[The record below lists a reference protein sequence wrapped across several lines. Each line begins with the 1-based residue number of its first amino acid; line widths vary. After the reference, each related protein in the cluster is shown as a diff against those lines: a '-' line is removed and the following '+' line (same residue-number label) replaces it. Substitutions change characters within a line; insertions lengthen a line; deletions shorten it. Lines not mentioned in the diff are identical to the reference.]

1 MKKRHEILALLAAA
15 AGLTMGTAAEA
26 SIASPMNKGMQAGIE
41 QPAADQQNLSEM
53 IHQAAAKGFGRSGN
67 SNAAGSPSKSPQ
79 GNGNAQGAENSGND
93 NAAGS
98 PSKSPQGSGNN
109 PS

>member
-15 AGLTMGTAAEA
+15 AGLSMGAAAEA
-26 SIASPMNKGMQAGIE
+26 SIVTQMHKDTQASIE
-41 QPAADQQNLSEM
+41 QSNNDQQSLSQM
-53 IHQAAAKGFGRSGN
+53 IHQASAKGFGRSGN
-67 SNAAGSPSKSPQ
+67 PNAAGSPDKSPQ
-79 GNGNAQGAENSGND
+79 GNGNAQGAENSGNA

-98 PSKSPQGSGNN
+98 STKSSQGSGKN

>member
-15 AGLTMGTAAEA
+15 AGLSMGTAAEA
-26 SIASPMNKGMQAGIE
+26 SIASPMNKGWQAGVE
-41 QPAADQQNLSEM
+41 QSNVEQQSLSQM
-53 IHQAAAKGFGRSGN
+53 IHQASAKGFGRSGN
-67 SNAAGSPSKSPQ
+67 PNAAGSPSKSPQ
-79 GNGNAQGAENSGND
+79 GNGNAKGAENSGNA

-98 PSKSPQGSGNN
+98 STKSPQGSGKN

>member
-26 SIASPMNKGMQAGIE
+26 SIASPMSKGLQAGLE
-41 QPAADQQNLSEM
+41 QTVEQQSLSQMIQQAD
-53 IHQAAAKGFGRSGN
+53 AKGFGRSGN
-67 SNAAGSPSKSPQ
+67 PNAAGSPSKSPQ
-79 GNGNAQGAENSGND
+79 GNGNAKGAQKSGNP

-98 PSKSPQGSGNN
+98 PTKSPQGSGNN